1 MNDRIRALINA
12 GNWYFAI
19 VFERAVIGAVQL
31 ENGWIFCSVRYCA
44 DPKMFDLETGKMLV
58 RDDIIDQII
67 SYEAYK
73 SGDVSAPKEAW
84 YKLPVVEMKD

>member
-1 MNDRIRALINA
+1 
-12 GNWYFAI
+12 
-19 VFERAVIGAVQL
+19 
-31 ENGWIFCSVRYCA
+31 
-44 DPKMFDLETGKMLV
+44 MFDLETGKMLV